1 MKFVLAPDS
10 FKGGRSA
17 IEVATAMKT
26 GLSKVFPDAEY
37 DLVPMA
43 DGGEGTVQSLV
54 DATHGEIINVSV
66 TGPLGNQV
74 IARYGMLGDGTT
86 AAIEMAQASGIQY
99 VDDTTHNPMI
109 TTTYGTGEMILDA
122 LDHGAKE
129 IILGIGGSATND
141 GGAGMAQAI
150 GVHLRDIEGNELEY
164 GGGQLDKLATIDT
177 REIDPRIPKTKI
189 LIASDVTNPLVG
201 ETGSSAVFGPQKGAT
216 LEMVK
221 ILDANL
227 AHYADV
233 IKHELNKDLA
243 QAPGAGAAGGLG
255 AGLMAFTNSQ
265 MEKGVDIVIEYTHL
279 KERAKDADFV
289 FTGEGGIDSQT
300 QYGKTPF
307 GVALATKSVA
317 PKAPVIVLSGN
328 IGDGLNVLYRP
339 DAIDA
344 IFPTATAAKSLE
356 KAIADAASDIEMVSE
371 NIGRLIAAMQRK

>member
-1 MKFVLAPDS
+1 M
-10 FKGGRSA
+10 
-17 IEVATAMKT
+17 
-26 GLSKVFPDAEY
+26 
-37 DLVPMA
+37 
-43 DGGEGTVQSLV
+43 V

-201 ETGSSAVFGPQKGAT
+201 ETGSSE
-216 LEMVK
+216 L
-221 ILDANL
+221 LSNL
-227 AHYADV
+227 
-233 IKHELNKDLA
+233 IC
-243 QAPGAGAAGGLG
+243 
-255 AGLMAFTNSQ
+255 
-265 MEKGVDIVIEYTHL
+265 
-279 KERAKDADFV
+279 RA
-289 FTGEGGIDSQT
+289 
-300 QYGKTPF
+300 
-307 GVALATKSVA
+307 L
-317 PKAPVIVLSGN
+317 
-328 IGDGLNVLYRP
+328 
-339 DAIDA
+339 
-344 IFPTATAAKSLE
+344 
-356 KAIADAASDIEMVSE
+356 
-371 NIGRLIAAMQRK
+371 RK

>member
-122 LDHGAKE
+122 LDHGVKE

-216 LEMVK
+216 PEMVK

>member
-66 TGPLGNQV
+66 TGPLGNKV

-216 LEMVK
+216 PEMVK

-289 FTGEGGIDSQT
+289 FTGEGEIDSQT

>member
-201 ETGSSAVFGPQKGAT
+201 ETGSSEVFGPQKGAT
-216 LEMVK
+216 PEMVK

>member
-66 TGPLGNQV
+66 TGPLGNKV

-216 LEMVK
+216 PEMVK

>member
-66 TGPLGNQV
+66 TGPLGNKV

-216 LEMVK
+216 PKMVK

>member
-201 ETGSSAVFGPQKGAT
+201 ETGSSVVFGPQKGAT
-216 LEMVK
+216 PEMVK

-227 AHYADV
+227 AHYAAV

-243 QAPGAGAAGGLG
+243 EAPGAGAAGGLG

>member
-216 LEMVK
+216 PEMVK

-307 GVALATKSVA
+307 GVALATKSVV

-339 DAIDA
+339 DAMDA